1 MSVNSGVI
9 GTLEFNSRA
18 DQREN
23 PRKAKAFRGF
33 TLLRDIGQKPVE
45 TEPEAR
51 STWFFAQL
59 VPIYCRTRLLQTIQD
74 LISPEPLKTG
84 KRLVQTIKL
93 IDVNAGNFAQRQQL
107 TVVKSVNLFANH
119 LTTFGQ

>member
-1 MSVNSGVI
+1 MSANSGFI
-9 GTLEFNSRA
+9 GAIEFNFRA
-18 DQREN
+18 VQREN

-33 TLLRDIGQKPVE
+33 TLLRDSGQKPVE
-45 TEPEAR
+45 NELEAQ
-51 STWFFAQL
+51 SVCFFAQL
-59 VPIYCRTRLLQTIQD
+59 VPVTSRIRLLQTIQD
-74 LISPEPLKTG
+74 LIGPEPFKTG
-84 KRLVQTIKL
+84 QRLVQAIKL